1 MAGAYQTARGAHN
14 ACSCVTQSRYF
25 VMPHSATAMESPT
38 YTNYIGGKSVATA
51 DGRTFAATNPTT
63 GRPWG
68 VFADSGKP
76 DVDRAVRAAVTAFE
90 GAWGKLSPTRRGRL
104 LMAWGE
110 KIAGN
115 AERIAHL
122 ESTQNGK
129 LVAEMRAQANVVRD
143 WLYYFGG
150 LADKVEGRVIPLDR
164 QSVLNYTLREPLGV
178 IGIIVPW
185 NSPTFLTMMS
195 AAPALAAGNT
205 IVIKPSEVTSAS
217 AFELARLAEEV
228 GIPPG
233 VINVVTGAREA
244 GEALV
249 DHELVAKI
257 SFTGSEGGGR
267 SIAARAGGRLAKCML
282 ELGGKSPNIVFADA
296 SVDHAVAGVL
306 SGIFAAAGQTCI
318 AGSRAYVHTSLYDQM
333 VERLVQRAQQ
343 IRLGNPLLAE
353 TQMGPVATNGQLQ
366 KDTDMVN
373 RAISEGAEL
382 LCGGKHAK
390 VTGLEGGFFFEPTI
404 LHNVRADNYL
414 MNEEVFG
421 PVLSLARF
429 VDEDE
434 VVQFAN
440 GTRFGLAAGVW
451 TRDVRRAHTMAR
463 RLQAGTV
470 WINTYR
476 AMAFNSPFGGYKMSG
491 IGRVNGAEA
500 IDQFL
505 QTKSVW
511 CELGDDIQDPFVMKV

>member
-1 MAGAYQTARGAHN
+1 MRTE
-14 ACSCVTQSRYF
+14 TI
-25 VMPHSATAMESPT
+25 PLESPT
-38 YTNYIGGKSVATA
+38 YSNYIDGEFVPAQ
-51 DGRTFAATNPTT
+51 DGRTFTATNPTT
-63 GRPWG
+63 GLPWG
-68 VFADSGKP
+68 TFAESGQP
-76 DVDRAVRAAVTAFE
+76 DVDRAVRAAAAAYD
-90 GAWGKLSPTRRGRL
+90 GPWGKLSPTRRGRL

-110 KIAGN
+110 KIAAN
-115 AERIAHL
+115 AETIARL
-122 ESTQNGK
+122 ETSQNGK
-129 LVAEMRAQANVVRD
+129 LLAEMRAQANVVRD

-178 IGIIVPW
+178 VGIIVPW

-205 IVIKPSEVTSAS
+205 LVIKPSEVTSAS
-217 AFELARLAEEV
+217 AFELAKLAEEA

-233 VINVVTGAREA
+233 VINVVTGARAA

-267 SIAARAGGRLAKCML
+267 AIAARAGSRLASCTL
-282 ELGGKSPNIVFADA
+282 ELGGKSPNIVFGDA
-296 SVDHAVAGVL
+296 SIENAVAGVL
-306 SGIFAAAGQTCI
+306 AGIFAAAGQTCI
-318 AGSRAYVHTSLYDQM
+318 AGSRAYVHASIYDEM
-333 VERLVQRAQQ
+333 LERLLQRARQ
-343 IRLGNPLLAE
+343 IRLGDPLLPD
-353 TQMGPVATNGQLQ
+353 TQMGPVATTAQLQ
-366 KDTDMVN
+366 KDMGMVD
-373 RAISEGAEL
+373 RAISEGARL
-382 LCGGKHAK
+382 LCGGKRAT
-390 VTGLEGGFFFEPTI
+390 VPSLERGFFFEPTI
-404 LHNVRADNYL
+404 LVDMRPDNYL
-414 MNEEVFG
+414 LNEEVFG
-421 PVLSLARF
+421 PVLSLVRF
-429 VDEDE
+429 TDDEE
-434 VVQFAN
+434 VVALAN

-511 CELGDDIQDPFVMKV
+511 CELSEDVQDPFVLKV